1 MAGNMDTNKTKKN
14 KLIEEP
20 NDPVLIVGVGA
31 SAGGLSAFRE
41 LLANTPAQT
50 GMALVLIPHLDPKHK
65 SMMEELL
72 ADKTAM
78 PICQASNG
86 LKVEAN
92 KVYILPAGKGLNI
105 SRGEL
110 QLVALETPT
119 YRWTAI
125 DQFLRSLAVDQ
136 RERAV
141 GIILS
146 GTGSHGSQGVK
157 EIKLAGGLVLA
168 QTIETSQYPQMPE
181 NAINTGMVDLVL
193 APADMPAALIDY
205 TQHSYL
211 SQQTVDAEIAPE
223 QINPILN
230 VLRSRTRFD
239 FRNYR
244 QNMLVR
250 RIHRRMSLCHL
261 DSLEQYQQYLRDTPE
276 EVNNLNKD
284 LLIGVTAFFRDPEA
298 FHVLEQRV
306 VSTLVERSDE
316 NTPVRVWVPACSSG
330 EEAYSIAILLLEG
343 FAAANKTPNIQVFA
357 TDIDEDALAV
367 ARQGVYPESIV
378 NDVSVARL
386 KRFFVKAGED
396 KYRVTQQ
403 LRDVLVFASQSVISD
418 APFSQLDLISCRNM
432 LIYLLPEMQAKVIQL
447 FHFALKDNAYLLL
460 GPSESMGRQS
470 ASFSVLSKKW
480 RLFQRL
486 QLHRRSL
493 ADIPIGGATQSLRS
507 THRETSAITSSSS
520 KANFGELTLKMLL
533 MDYAPASVLVNR
545 NYQILQFYGPTT
557 HYLELPNGEPTHD
570 LISMLRKGLTS
581 RVRSVAH
588 RAWQEQQLVA
598 DNNARVSREG
608 HYVHCRIIAR
618 PVPHS
623 SDADK
628 LLLISFEDRDL
639 QQSVSV
645 PEAETAETV
654 EEQRIVEQLEYEL
667 KATREDLQSNFEEL
681 ESSNEELKAANEEMM
696 SMNEELQSANEE
708 LETSKEELQSM
719 NEELNTVNTEL
730 QAKVEELESSHDDI
744 SNLLASTDIA
754 TIFLDREMRIKLFNP
769 PTADLLHLRESDIDR
784 PISDFSGRVNN
795 DHFSTDAQKVLDKLA
810 SVERVVSS
818 QLTNSDDADMRNYLR
833 RMVPYRA
840 TNDRIGGVVVT
851 FVDITER
858 YQLEQELEQRVLERT
873 QQLQSSRE
881 QLSLVLNAAGAAV
894 WEIDAD
900 QQRTLLWEDIH
911 SRLFG
916 DPPESTTDTWDWWLQ
931 RVHPEQRQSVEKSL
945 IQAMAGDELR
955 WEQQYQ
961 FAMAGGDY
969 HWLSDIAHI
978 TRHSDGS
985 FLRIT
990 GALID
995 INQRRLTELALAE
1008 REQRLSAI
1016 MEYSAEALI
1025 VADRNGFITD
1035 HNLVAEQVF
1044 GYSAEELTGLPI
1056 SQLVPERFRQKIE
1069 QRMEAYLLTGDTAL
1083 MNQRSDH
1090 FGLRKDGTTFP
1101 LQVTVTHVKQFGL
1114 FVGLIRD
1121 LSEHRLLEEEVSN
1134 ISTWEQERTGRELHD
1149 GLGQRLTGLTMLTT
1163 HVKNRLLELE
1173 LEEVNLV
1180 QDIIAE
1186 LKGAAEEVSRI
1197 SHGLAPI
1204 SITPGGLAD
1213 ALAILIAK
1221 VGDAAAVECSF
1232 QNQSTVII
1240 SNQQA
1245 ANQIFRI
1252 AQEAF
1257 NNALKY
1263 AGAKHISITLDEID
1277 DVVELCISDDGIGF
1291 DMEELMSYD
1300 GFGIR
1305 IMHYRANS
1313 VGATLSIDTAPG
1325 KGTHIC
1331 CCYHYQ
1337 GFPDSNQGN

>member
-1 MAGNMDTNKTKKN
+1 MKKSQT
-14 KLIEEP
+14 IEDVHGP
-20 NDPVLIVGVGA
+20 NEPVLIVGVGA

-41 LLANTPAQT
+41 LLANIPAQT
-50 GMALVLIPHLDPKHK
+50 GMAFVLIPHLDPKHK

-78 PICQASNG
+78 PICQAASG
-86 LKVEAN
+86 LNVEAN
-92 KVYILPAGKGLNI
+92 KVYILPAGQGLNI
-105 SRGEL
+105 SQGEL
-110 QLVALETPT
+110 QLVALESPT

-168 QTIETSQYPQMPE
+168 QTIETCQYPQMPE
-181 NAINTGMVDLVL
+181 NAINTGMVDSVL
-193 APADMPAALIDY
+193 APTDMPAALIDY
-205 TQHSYL
+205 AQHPYL
-211 SQQTVDAEIAPE
+211 SQQTADTEIAPE

-230 VLRSRTRFD
+230 VLRSRSRFD
-239 FRNYR
+239 FRHYR

-250 RIHRRMSLCHL
+250 RIQRRMSLCHL

-298 FHVLEQRV
+298 FHVLDQRV
-306 VSTLVERSDE
+306 VSELVERSDE
-316 NTPVRVWVPACSSG
+316 NTPVRVWVPACSTG

-343 FAAANKTPNIQVFA
+343 FSAAKKIPNIQIFA
-357 TDIDEDALAV
+357 TDIDECALTV
-367 ARQGVYPESIV
+367 ARQGLYPESIM
-378 NDVSVARL
+378 NDVSASRL
-386 KRFFVKAGED
+386 QRFFIKAGED
-396 KYRVTQQ
+396 KYQVTQQ
-403 LRDVLVFASQSVISD
+403 LRDLLVFASQSVISD
-418 APFSQLDLISCRNM
+418 APFSRLDLISCRNM

-447 FHFALKDNAYLLL
+447 FHFALKDNGYLLL
-460 GPSESMGRQS
+460 GPSESIGRQS
-470 ASFSVLSKKW
+470 ESFHVLSKKW
-480 RLFQRL
+480 RLFQCL
-486 QLHRRSL
+486 PSNRRSL
-493 ADIPIGGATQSLRS
+493 ADIPIGGAPQLLKPAHHESGMVAATG
-507 THRETSAITSSSS
+507 S
-520 KANFGELTLKMLL
+520 KSNFGELTLKMLL

-557 HYLELPNGEPTHD
+557 QYLELPNGEPTHD

-581 RVRSVAH
+581 RVRAVAH

-623 SDADK
+623 TDIDK
-628 LLLISFEDRDL
+628 LLLISFEDCEL
-639 QQSVSV
+639 ESSGSG
-645 PEAETAETV
+645 PEVEMPETV

-730 QAKVEELESSHDDI
+730 QAKVEELETSHDDI

-769 PTADLLHLRESDIDR
+769 PTADLLHLRDSDIDR

-795 DHFSTDAQKVLDKLA
+795 DDFSTDAHKVLAKLA
-810 SVERVVSS
+810 SVERVVST
-818 QLTNSDDADMRNYLR
+818 QPTNTGDTEVRSYLR

-840 TNDRIGGVVVT
+840 ANDRIGGVVVT

-858 YQLEQELEQRVLERT
+858 YHLEQELEMRVQERT
-873 QQLQSSRE
+873 QQLQASKE

-894 WEIDAD
+894 WEMDAD
-900 QQRTLLWEDIH
+900 KKRTLLWEDIH
-911 SRLFG
+911 SCLFG
-916 DPPESTTDTWDWWLQ
+916 DAPESTMDAWEWWLQ
-931 RVHPEQRQSVEKSL
+931 RVHPDQRQHMEASL
-945 IQAMAGDELR
+945 LQAIAGEDLR

-969 HWLSDIAHI
+969 HWVSDIAHI
-978 TRHSDGS
+978 TRNKDGS

-990 GALID
+990 GAVID
-995 INQRRLTELALAE
+995 INRRRMTELALAE

-1016 MEYSAEALI
+1016 MEHSAEAFI
-1025 VADRNGFITD
+1025 VADRNGLITE
-1035 HNLVAEQVF
+1035 HNLVAEQLF
-1044 GYSAEELTGLPI
+1044 GYSTKELTGLHI
-1056 SQLVPERFRQKIE
+1056 SQLMPEHLRQQSE
-1069 QRMEAYLLTGDTAL
+1069 QKMEAYLLSGEAS
-1083 MNQRSDH
+1083 MINQRSDH

-1101 LQVTVTHVKQFGL
+1101 LQVAVTQVKQFGL

-1121 LSEHRLLEEEVSN
+1121 LSEHRLLEQEVSN

-1149 GLGQRLTGLTMLTT
+1149 GLGQRLTGLTMLAT
-1163 HVKNRLLELE
+1163 HVKNNLADSEQ
-1173 LEEVNLV
+1173 VGLV

-1204 SITPGGLAD
+1204 SITPDGLGG
-1213 ALAILIAK
+1213 ALATLVKK
-1221 VGDAAAVECSF
+1221 VGDAGDVECCFENHSKL
-1232 QNQSTVII
+1232 TI
-1240 SNQQA
+1240 SDRQA

-1263 AGAKHISITLDEID
+1263 ARAKHITITLDELD
-1277 DVVELCISDDGIGF
+1277 AVAELCISDDGIGF

-1305 IMHYRANS
+1305 IMGYRANS

-1325 KGTHIC
+1325 KGTRVRC
-1331 CCYHYQ
+1331 CFHYQ
-1337 GFPDSNQGN
+1337 GFPDSNKGS